1 MQSNHLHVV
10 RRLPLAPL
18 PKLPRPPGPP
28 LSLTLQRIQQIPTR
42 RRVQPAPGHNISA
55 TVSLERQLRSQAGP
69 QLRVGTHARPVQQR
83 GRQKLHPRRVPQQVS
98 RQVARVLREAE
109 DAVRRT
115 AGDGCGACQLRG
127 EEPVARLRGDV
138 VLRLVGRRRGDV
150 GHGGAAGG
158 RGEVDDLRAGPD
170 DAHAARSAALLL
182 HGGVEG
188 GEEQL
193 GDEEGAEAVGG
204 EL

>member
-83 GRQKLHPRRVPQQVS
+83 GRQKLHPRRVPQQ
-98 RQVARVLREAE
+98 
-109 DAVRRT
+109 T

-193 GDEEGAEAVGG
+193 GEEEGAEAVGG